1 MHGWKSTNKKCF
13 EEKALIPLLVLVLV
27 FFALWLTAPGIP
39 YFSDWQHALRA
50 ALGVM
55 FLLTASAHWGK
66 RRADLVRMVPT
77 VFGNGEMWVTWTGI
91 AEILIA
97 IGLQIPSAAIV
108 CATSAAVMLM
118 CMFPANM
125 KAARERLT
133 IGGRPVP
140 GLAARLAIQ
149 VVFLAALAAAAWPT

>member
-1 MHGWKSTNKKCF
+1 
-13 EEKALIPLLVLVLV
+13 LIPLIVLVVL
-27 FFALWLTAPGIP
+27 FFALRLTAPGIP

-50 ALGVM
+50 ALGGM

-66 RRADLVRMVPT
+66 RRADLVRMVPI
-77 VFGNGEMWVTWTGI
+77 VFGKAEMWVTLTGI

-97 IGLQIPSAAIV
+97 IGLQIPRAAMV
-108 CATSAAVMLM
+108 STTSAAVLLI
-118 CMFPANM
+118 CIFPANV

-140 GLAARLAIQ
+140 GLAARLTIQ
-149 VVFLAALAAAAWPT
+149 IVFLGALVAAGWPR